1 MDIMNLAVVMQHPDQ
16 CSVVW
21 HEPRWGFD
29 EAGAD
34 ITVNVRNSVSI
45 ADAIAMQRELIAK
58 TNREYLKTATPLD
71 LLRDFITTN
80 WALIA
85 PKETD

>member
-1 MDIMNLAVVMQHPDQ
+1 MNLAVVIQHPDQ

-21 HEPRWGFD
+21 HEPQWGID

-45 ADAIAMQRELIAK
+45 AGAIATQRELISR
-58 TNREYLKTATPLD
+58 TNREYLKTATPLE
-71 LLRDFITTN
+71 LLRDFMATN

>member
-1 MDIMNLAVVMQHPDQ
+1 MNLAVVIQHPDQ

-21 HEPRWGFD
+21 HEPRWGVD
-29 EAGAD
+29 ETGAD
-34 ITVNVRNSVSI
+34 ITVNVRNSVSVEG
-45 ADAIAMQRELIAK
+45 AIAIQRELISK
-58 TNREYLKTATPLD
+58 TNSEYLTTATSLD
-71 LLRDFITTN
+71 VLRDFMATN

>member
-1 MDIMNLAVVMQHPDQ
+1 MDIMNLAVVIQHPNQ

-21 HEPRWGFD
+21 HEPRCGVD
-29 EAGAD
+29 ETGAD
-34 ITVNVRNSVSI
+34 ITVNVRNSVSVEG
-45 ADAIAMQRELIAK
+45 AIAMQRYYLSKI
-58 TNREYLKTATPLD
+58 NREYLKTATPLD
-71 LLRDFITTN
+71 LLRDFMATN

>member
-1 MDIMNLAVVMQHPDQ
+1 MNLAVVLQHPNQ

-21 HEPRWGFD
+21 HEPRCGLD
-29 EAGAD
+29 ETGAD
-34 ITVNVRNSVSI
+34 ITVNVRNSVSVEG
-45 ADAIAMQRELIAK
+45 AIAMQRELISK
-58 TNREYLKTATPLD
+58 TNSEYLTTATSLD
-71 LLRDFITTN
+71 VLRDFMATN